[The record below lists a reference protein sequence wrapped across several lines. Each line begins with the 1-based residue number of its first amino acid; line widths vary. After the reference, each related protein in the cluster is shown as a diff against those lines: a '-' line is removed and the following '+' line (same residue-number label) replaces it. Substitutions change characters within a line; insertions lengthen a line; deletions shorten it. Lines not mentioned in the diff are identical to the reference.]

1 MAGEDLDA
9 LCMEAV
15 ELIAQHGNV
24 SAASRATGIP
34 RKTLSGRRDIYLR
47 NGGSIDP
54 AVKEGMDA
62 IGAKQVPRTLWIK
75 TDANGNKT
83 YSAAMGP
90 KGADAVEFTDL
101 VRDALDDYQPL
112 DRKLFAPRINRNAP
126 GEGLQVIDLADVHFG
141 KLCEVGE
148 TGGTYNVEVARHRV
162 IEGTRTLLGRA
173 ENVGRILFV
182 MGNDILHTEDGKAT
196 TSGTAQD
203 HDGSF
208 FTAWKAAQQA
218 SIDAI
223 SECAAVADVDL
234 LHCMSNHDWRQGWAL
249 SQAIAAGMASHDRV
263 RATEYNMSTRHRK
276 YYGFGR
282 NGLGF
287 THGDGAKEEKLYGLM
302 ATEAR
307 DLIVQGCDLF
317 YWYLHHLHHKIA
329 KRRGVDVFQT
339 EKDHTGNM
347 TAITLGGPRVE
358 GGTAKIEYVRSPS
371 APDGWHNRNAYLN
384 RQAVETFI
392 HHPHDGQCDRFTR
405 WF

>member
-1 MAGEDLDA
+1 
-9 LCMEAV
+9 MEAV

-47 NGGSIDP
+47 NGGNIDP

-90 KGADAVEFTDL
+90 KGADAIEFTDL

-162 IEGTRTLLGRA
+162 IEGTRALLGRA

-196 TSGTAQD
+196 ASGPARPCAGPSRRRLPSCRTKWRSIESQP
-203 HDGSF
+203 
-208 FTAWKAAQQA
+208 QPA
-218 SIDAI
+218 S
-223 SECAAVADVDL
+223 
-234 LHCMSNHDWRQGWAL
+234 
-249 SQAIAAGMASHDRV
+249 
-263 RATEYNMSTRHRK
+263 
-276 YYGFGR
+276 
-282 NGLGF
+282 
-287 THGDGAKEEKLYGLM
+287 
-302 ATEAR
+302 
-307 DLIVQGCDLF
+307 
-317 YWYLHHLHHKIA
+317 
-329 KRRGVDVFQT
+329 
-339 EKDHTGNM
+339 
-347 TAITLGGPRVE
+347 P
-358 GGTAKIEYVRSPS
+358 VRSAQWS
-371 APDGWHNRNAYLN
+371 
-384 RQAVETFI
+384 
-392 HHPHDGQCDRFTR
+392 
-405 WF
+405 